1 MGNCT
6 EREKFS
12 DYDQIPKDVLMKTVK
27 RDFKEQKQ
35 LYSEKNLMLMAFEG
49 DTKSIQEALNS
60 GVSFQAVRG
69 VYRILELG
77 SESGGG
83 AKCFCTK
90 MWTPALFAVYTRNL
104 EVVKHLVENAP
115 NSKLILYSS
124 PFFSEDQDFLQKV
137 HKEA

>member
-60 GVSFQAVRG
+60 GVSF
-69 VYRILELG
+69 
-77 SESGGG
+77 
-83 AKCFCTK
+83 
-90 MWTPALFAVYTRNL
+90 
-104 EVVKHLVENAP
+104 
-115 NSKLILYSS
+115 
-124 PFFSEDQDFLQKV
+124 
-137 HKEA
+137 